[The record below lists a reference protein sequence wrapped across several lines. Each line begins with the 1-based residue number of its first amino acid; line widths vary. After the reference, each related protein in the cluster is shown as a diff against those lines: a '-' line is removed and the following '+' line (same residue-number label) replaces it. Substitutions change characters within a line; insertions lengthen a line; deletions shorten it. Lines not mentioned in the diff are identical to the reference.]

1 MKNDRAFA
9 EFVSAVSLSFAVGTI
24 DTRVAEATFQAR
36 FDRKS
41 VEAWQARLLLQS
53 EPPEGEG
60 TFSATRAQLAAA
72 ALDPAHDPRGWLRAV
87 LDALKRDLR
96 LAIAAARAPD
106 GDDPDVSSVTRI
118 DVTRMSEQN
127 DHQYGCT
134 PLSSICHALLA
145 VLGFCGHQPPDLVR
159 RGAQLVCCVSV
170 PSHSPAP
177 TGDEGAARLE
187 PPSASRSVD
196 LRLRLFISGK
206 IAARQPD
213 FLDAIGVTHVIT
225 CFATGADIDVGC
237 ARADAARRLVL
248 PMVDDDVYD
257 ATHDF
262 ARAIAFT
269 RQAVA
274 QNRPASLSG
283 DGRGASVGATVLVH
297 CAAGMHR
304 SVAVVVAL
312 LVALARTSVATAEA
326 LVVRARSL
334 ASLTPNFRRQLELL
348 AGASGAAPPVKSQ

>member
-1 MKNDRAFA
+1 M
-9 EFVSAVSLSFAVGTI
+9 
-24 DTRVAEATFQAR
+24 
-36 FDRKS
+36 
-41 VEAWQARLLLQS
+41 
-53 EPPEGEG
+53 
-60 TFSATRAQLAAA
+60 
-72 ALDPAHDPRGWLRAV
+72 
-87 LDALKRDLR
+87 
-96 LAIAAARAPD
+96 
-106 GDDPDVSSVTRI
+106 TRI
-118 DVTRMSEQN
+118 DLARMRQQN
-127 DHQYGCT
+127 DDQQGST
-134 PLSSICHALLA
+134 PLSNVCQALLA

-159 RGAQLVCCVSV
+159 RGAQLVCCVSL
-170 PSHSPAP
+170 PSHSPAS
-177 TGDEGAARLE
+177 TGDKGAALFE
-187 PPSASRSVD
+187 LSSAPRSVD

-237 ARADAARRLVL
+237 ARANAARRLVL

-269 RQAVA
+269 RQAIA
-274 QNRPASLSG
+274 AENRPASLLAG
-283 DGRGASVGATVLVH
+283 GGAGAACSSTAGGGATVVLVH

-304 SVAVVVAL
+304 SAAVVVAL

-334 ASLTPNFRRQLELL
+334 ASLTPNFRQQLELL
-348 AGASGAAPPVKSQ
+348 AGASGGASL